1 MTLAAEQAAEEDRL
15 GLVVDRLAEEHA
27 SMLVRVTT
35 RMTTKQL
42 STARGCVL
50 GLVLGDAIGSAG
62 IELQSGG
69 VLRATSAAQL
79 ACFTIEGVIRAHV
92 RMTHKGIC
100 HPPGVVWH
108 AYTRWAAMQGIP
120 GITPWEKDAWPDGWL
135 AHVPVL
141 AARRGSAP
149 ATVTALQNGTM
160 GQIDKPAGSSI
171 GVHALTR
178 VLPTG
183 LVGDWVS
190 EPGRFAA
197 EIAATT
203 HAGEAVQAAALG
215 ARIVA
220 NIVKGRG
227 IEEAAQQSQ
236 SQSASMAFLKQ
247 QFDSPVASAV
257 ETARAQPR
265 QTTKLAQLAPDA
277 RAAAALAGGVYV
289 ALSFPERDQIRE
301 ALLFATSSGNGNHV
315 AAVAGALLGAAHG
328 ADALPVDWVSRL
340 ELAWVADVLARDL
353 IAQSVDKPS
362 GTEYTPGD
370 DPHWWDRYPGW

>member
-1 MTLAAEQAAEEDRL
+1 MTLAAEEAADEDRL
-15 GLVVDRLAEEHA
+15 GLVVDRLAEDHA
-27 SMLVRVTT
+27 SMLVCVTT

-50 GLVLGDAIGSAG
+50 GLVLGDAIGAAG
-62 IELQSGG
+62 VEVPSSG

-79 ACFTIEGVIRAHV
+79 ACFTIEGIIRAHV

-108 AYTRWAAMQGIP
+108 AYARWATMQGIS
-120 GITPWEKDAWPDGWL
+120 GIAPWEKEGWPDGWL
-135 AHVPVL
+135 ARVPVL

-149 ATVTALQNGTM
+149 ATVTALQTATM
-160 GQIDKPAGSSI
+160 GQFDKPAGSSI
-171 GVHALTR
+171 GAHALTR
-178 VLPTG
+178 VLPAG
-183 LVGDWVS
+183 LVGDWVQ

-203 HAGEAVQAAALG
+203 HVGEAVYAAALG

-220 NIVKGRG
+220 EIVKGQG
-227 IEEAAQQSQ
+227 IEDAVRQAQPESLT
-236 SQSASMAFLKQ
+236 FLEQ
-247 QFDSPVASAV
+247 QLDSPLADAV
-257 ETARAQPR
+257 EVARAQPR
-265 QTTKLAQLAPDA
+265 QAATLAQLAPDA
-277 RAAAALAGGVYV
+277 RAASALAGGVYA
-289 ALSFPERDQIRE
+289 ALSFPGRDQIRE
-301 ALLFATSSGNGNHV
+301 ALLFAASSGNGSHV
-315 AAVAGALLGAAHG
+315 AAVAGTLLGAAHG

-353 IAQSVDKPS
+353 IAEFVDKPS

-370 DPHWWDRYPGW
+370 DPNWRDRYPGW